1 MRKIDALKEIL
12 ETQVKDPQNWR
23 NWKILLPEILS
34 DSSTLNLLC
43 NTVYIGFT
51 FDSTGEEFLGIF
63 NWKD

>member
-12 ETQVKDPQNWR
+12 ETQVKDLQNW
-23 NWKILLPEILS
+23 EILS
-34 DSSTLNLLC
+34 PTISPASTDGLNLLC
-43 NTVYIGFT
+43 HSVYIGFA